1 MKQNK
6 TINSIVGILIVL
18 AIGGYH
24 YFSHVN
30 NSSTPSTPSSSQIKR
45 QPKDSTSSSQSPSIN
60 DEDKPYDRTLYN
72 QLAGYDFES
81 GGSPVIEINN
91 GQSTLDMNNWQT
103 NKVIYGDLDQL
114 NRTTYVT
121 AYIDKKNLGR
131 SEGRERQVWKPTGWH
146 QKKMN
151 HKEIYNRG
159 HLLAYTSSFNFDMDG
174 NYKEGELG
182 SIDNPKNL
190 ATQSAFS
197 NQKVQTHYET
207 MVRNAQKI
215 SGNKVVY
222 QIVTVFRGNELMPRG
237 YWLQAKDSNGTLNLN
252 VYEYNVQPK
261 IQFNYQD
268 GTSKID
274 QQMSVSFNY

>member
-1 MKQNK
+1 
-6 TINSIVGILIVL
+6 
-18 AIGGYH
+18 
-24 YFSHVN
+24 
-30 NSSTPSTPSSSQIKR
+30 
-45 QPKDSTSSSQSPSIN
+45 
-60 DEDKPYDRTLYN
+60 
-72 QLAGYDFES
+72 
-81 GGSPVIEINN
+81 
-91 GQSTLDMNNWQT
+91 
-103 NKVIYGDLDQL
+103 
-114 NRTTYVT
+114 
-121 AYIDKKNLGR
+121 
-131 SEGRERQVWKPTGWH
+131 
-146 QKKMN
+146 MN

-197 NQKVQTHYET
+197 KKKVQTHYET

-237 YWLQAKDSNGTLNLN
+237 YWLQAKDSNGTLNFN
-252 VYEYNVQPK
+252 VYEYNIQPK
-261 IQFNYQD
+261 IQFDYQD